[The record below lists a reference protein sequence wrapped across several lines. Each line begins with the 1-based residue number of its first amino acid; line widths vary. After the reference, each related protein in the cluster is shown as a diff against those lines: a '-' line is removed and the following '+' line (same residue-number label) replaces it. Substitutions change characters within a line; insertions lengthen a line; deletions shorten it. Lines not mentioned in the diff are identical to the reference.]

1 MYENKEEYPEWYLI
15 CLLFTS
21 HTVSRCRTFDAR
33 VFPKNKKNYPQNT
46 RVRQTL
52 MSKSSRPPCNVLYSV
67 TQIPFKLKCIHRI
80 LKNVIDAFL
89 DF

>member
-52 MSKSSRPPCNVLYSV
+52 MSKSSRPPMQRTLLGNTDPVQTQMYS
-67 TQIPFKLKCIHRI
+67 
-80 LKNVIDAFL
+80 
-89 DF
+89 